1 MNRRVAITLVLVVCL
16 CLTGIVLARPTAR
29 AESSLAWEQIG
40 QPMGKVW
47 WPVVD
52 SKDASHVYVV
62 ADGGL
67 YLSTDAGR
75 SWQRIWSGSI
85 RWEIQILYTST
96 ARYLFICNQWNA
108 YYSTD
113 DGVSWQP
120 LNPPSGLYVP
130 SISCVLATSIDGQR
144 VTVFAGNDQE
154 VVRSTDMGQTWQIV
168 SKDAGGAGF
177 GANYLYGS
185 PSDPRFAL
193 AVTRVSYSGSTWPRS
208 MYRSFDAGSTWQK
221 CNMITPLA
229 GSSNPTVMTPCRVVV
244 HPADP
249 HVLYLTTRERVFG
262 SSDCGDTWQE
272 LMNGLRPGDNLQGF
286 VLDVA
291 DHRSLW
297 LTKSDGLFASSDA
310 GASWIKRDV
319 SCTQQNGST
328 PWTLAPVILNA
339 LVQSSSSPDT
349 WYATSGTSL
358 YVSRDHCATWSRVLE
373 GDVSALWG
381 HQWSVD
387 GTRLYAEGPGGIVVS
402 TNGARSWSVLCDYSG
417 TVCAVA
423 QSPVAPESLFA
434 SATTN
439 KLLTSQDGG
448 QSWSLFDTPAQFG
461 IIIADPRNVNTLYAS
476 DFIQSYIDTS
486 DASGKTYK
494 SLDAGRTWAQVLGG
508 QPARHCMAM
517 AVAASDSSHVLW
529 ASRREVYLSKDEG
542 LTWKLVLQLKQP
554 GITWTVAFSPSTT
567 NTMYVSTE
575 MEGVLRTTDGG
586 LTWAPA
592 TAGMSVTKYWH
603 LLAVEPTSP
612 YRLFVSTAYG
622 VFESDDGA
630 DNWIPVNSNAVGVS
644 FRQLS
649 CSPGYGGL
657 PIGVTAGGTWMQLKL
672 RLQPPAD
679 VKAQSQKNAVQLT
692 WSSVTGGPVV
702 PVAYDIWRSTDAGFG
717 SPVRVGRVP
726 EGTTTYTDTTTWGYK
741 PYYYKMGAWDG
752 YETPEHVLLSVPV
765 NAAALDDIP
774 PVITLKS
781 PATNPW
787 TSADATCPLSFKVED
802 AETGVASVT
811 VDGSTT
817 DLSQSYGT
825 YTQNLTLEPGW
836 RQMFI
841 VARDMTGN
849 TTQLAVRIRYI
860 RTTVV
865 EVHPAAPYMSAYISP
880 GYRPVSVKTVRS
892 RTFIPVR
899 DLAEALGAQVSWD
912 AVARKATITRGT
924 TTVVLWIG
932 NPTAMVN
939 GVRTPIDA
947 KDPKVVPFIEG
958 GKTYMPVNFVAG
970 SLGAVVSYDAKTK
983 IVTITLREG

>member
-1 MNRRVAITLVLVVCL
+1 
-16 CLTGIVLARPTAR
+16 
-29 AESSLAWEQIG
+29 
-40 QPMGKVW
+40 MGKVW

-85 RWEIQILYTST
+85 GWEIQVLYTSI

-130 SISCVLATSIDGQR
+130 SISCVLATSIDDQH
-144 VTVFAGNDQE
+144 VTVFAGNDQA
-154 VVRSTDMGQTWQIV
+154 VVRSTDMGQTWQTV

-185 PSDPRFAL
+185 ASDPRFVLAL
-193 AVTRVSYSGSTWPRS
+193 TRASLSGSTWPRN
-208 MYRSFDAGSTWQK
+208 MYRSFDTGSTWQK
-221 CNMITPLA
+221 CNMTTPLA

-244 HPADP
+244 HPTDP

-319 SCTQQNGST
+319 SCTQHNGST
-328 PWTLAPVILNA
+328 PWTLTPVILNA

-349 WYATSGTSL
+349 WYYSSGTSF
-358 YVSRDHCATWSRVLE
+358 YVSKDHCATWSRVLE

-387 GTRLYAEGPGGIVVS
+387 GTRLCAEGPGGISVS
-402 TNGARSWSVLCDYSG
+402 TDGARSWSVLCDYSG

-423 QSPVAPESLFA
+423 RSPAAPESLFA
-434 SATTN
+434 TATTN
-439 KLLTSQDGG
+439 KLLVSTDGG

-461 IIIADPRNVNTLYAS
+461 IIIADPRNASTLYAS

-494 SLDAGRTWAQVLGG
+494 SVDAGRTWIQVFGG
-508 QPARHCMAM
+508 LPARHCMAM
-517 AVAASDSSHVLW
+517 AVAPSDSSRVLW
-529 ASRREVYLSKDEG
+529 ASRREVYLSKDAG

-554 GITWTVAFSPSTT
+554 GITWTVAFSPSIT

-575 MEGVLRTTDGG
+575 TEGVLRTTDGG
-586 LTWAPA
+586 VTWAPA

-603 LLAVEPTSP
+603 LLAVESTSP

-630 DNWIPVNSNAVGVS
+630 DSWIPVNSNAVGVS
-644 FRQLS
+644 FKQLS
-649 CSPGYGGL
+649 CSPGFGGL
-657 PIGVTAGGTWMQLKL
+657 PMGITTTGIWMQLKL

-692 WSSVTGGPVV
+692 WTSVTAGSVV
-702 PVAYDIWRSTDAGFG
+702 PVAYDIWRSTDAAFG
-717 SPVRVGRVP
+717 SPVRIGRAP
-726 EGTTTYTDTTTWGYK
+726 EGTTTYTDATTWGYK
-741 PYYYKMGAWDG
+741 PYYYKVGAWDG
-752 YETPEHVLLSVPV
+752 QETPEQVLLSTAV
-765 NAAALDDIP
+765 NAASLDDIP

-781 PATNPW
+781 PTTNPW
-787 TSADATCPLSFKVED
+787 TSLDASCSLSFSVTD
-802 AETGVASVT
+802 IETGVASVT
-811 VDGSTT
+811 VDGSATG
-817 DLSQSYGT
+817 LSQYYGT

-836 RQMFI
+836 RQVLI
-841 VARDMTGN
+841 VAHDTAGN

-860 RTTVV
+860 RTTVAQ
-865 EVHPAAPYMSAYISP
+865 VHPAVPYVSAYISP

-892 RTFIPVR
+892 RTFVPVR

-912 AVARKATITRGT
+912 AVARRATITRGT

-932 NPTAMVN
+932 KPTAMVN
-939 GVRTPIDA
+939 DVRTPIDA
-947 KDPKVVPFIEG
+947 KDSKVVPFIEG
-958 GKTYMPVNFVAG
+958 GKTYMPVNFVA
-970 SLGAVVSYDAKTK
+970 SSFGATVSYDAKTK
-983 IVTITLREG
+983 IVTITLKEG

>member
-1 MNRRVAITLVLVVCL
+1 MNRRMAITLVLVVCL
-16 CLTGIVLARPTAR
+16 CLTGIVLPHPTAR
-29 AESSLAWEQIG
+29 AETSLAWEQVG

-52 SKDASHVYVV
+52 PKDASHVYVV

-67 YLSTDAGR
+67 YLSTDTGQ

-85 RWEIQILYTST
+85 RWEIQVLYTSI

-130 SISCVLATSIDGQR
+130 SISCVLATSIDGQH
-144 VTVFAGNDQE
+144 VTVFAGNDQA
-154 VVRSTDMGQTWQIV
+154 VVRSTDMGQTWQTV
-168 SKDAGGAGF
+168 SKDGSGAGF

-185 PSDPRFAL
+185 ASDPRFVLAL
-193 AVTRVSYSGSTWPRS
+193 TRVSYSGSTWPRS

-221 CNMITPLA
+221 CNMTTPLA

-244 HPADP
+244 HPTDP

-297 LTKSDGLFASSDA
+297 LTKSDGLFASSAA

-349 WYATSGTSL
+349 GYSSSGTSF
-358 YVSRDHCATWSRVLE
+358 YVSKDHCATWSRVLE

-387 GTRLYAEGPGGIVVS
+387 GTRLYAEGPGGISVS
-402 TNGARSWSVLCDYSG
+402 TDGARSWSVLCDYSG

-423 QSPVAPESLFA
+423 QSPAAPESLFA
-434 SATTN
+434 TATTN
-439 KLLTSQDGG
+439 KLLVSTDGG

-461 IIIADPRNVNTLYAS
+461 IIIADPRNAGTLYAS
-476 DFIQSYIDTS
+476 DFNISHS
-486 DASGKTYK
+486 DLDGAGKTYK
-494 SLDAGRTWAQVLGG
+494 STDAGRTWSQVLGG
-508 QPARHCMAM
+508 LPARHCMAM
-517 AVAASDSSHVLW
+517 AVAPSDSSRVLW
-529 ASRREVYLSKDEG
+529 ASRREVYLSKDAG
-542 LTWKLVLQLKQP
+542 LTWKRVLQLKQP
-554 GITWTVAFSPSTT
+554 GVTWTVAFSPSTT

-630 DNWIPVNSNAVGVS
+630 DSWIPVNSNAVGVS
-644 FRQLS
+644 FKQLS

-657 PIGVTAGGTWMQLKL
+657 PMGITTTGIWMQLKV

-679 VKAQSQKNAVQLT
+679 VKAESQKNAVQLT
-692 WSSVTGGPVV
+692 WTSVTAGPVV
-702 PVAYDIWRSTDAGFG
+702 PVAYDIWRSTDAAFG

-726 EGTTTYTDTTTWGYK
+726 EGTTMYTDTTTWGYK
-741 PYYYKMGAWDG
+741 PYYYKVGAWDG
-752 YETPEHVLLSVPV
+752 YETLEQVLLSVPV
-765 NAAALDDIP
+765 NAAALDDIL

-817 DLSQSYGT
+817 GLSQSYGT

-836 RQMFI
+836 RQLLI
-841 VARDMTGN
+841 VAHDTAGN
-849 TTQLAVRIRYI
+849 ATQLAVRIRYV

-880 GYRPVSVKTVRS
+880 GYRPVSVKTVHS
-892 RTFIPVR
+892 RTFVPVR

-932 NPTAMVN
+932 NPTATVN

-947 KDPKVVPFIEG
+947 KDSKVVPFIEG
-958 GKTYMPVNFVAG
+958 GKTYMPVNFVAS

-983 IVTITLREG
+983 IVTITLKEG